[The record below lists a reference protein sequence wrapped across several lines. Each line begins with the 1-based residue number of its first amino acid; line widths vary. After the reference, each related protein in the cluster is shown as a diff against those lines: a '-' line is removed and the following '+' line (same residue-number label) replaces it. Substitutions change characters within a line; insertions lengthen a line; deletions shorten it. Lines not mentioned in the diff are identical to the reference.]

1 MSQIQKPLLAY
12 TDADNVQQIVTA
24 SNVQRVKFNKNCV
37 FETQDGEVFID
48 ALKTEV
54 DTINNKTN
62 KMKKGNVEDNGDA
75 TEIEDNAL
83 FNERIFYKQSPGD
96 INSTNIDLINQ
107 IEIQENYIATL
118 QDFQNS
124 TKYSESFDTANIQ
137 YLYQN
142 PGTIYDTDTQNNT
155 EIANTNYN
163 SQKQDI
169 YSDNPNLSP
178 NGQYELKFQSS
189 NGNIVLRDTTIP
201 TTDDPNANVVWTSG
215 TNDNENENAEY
226 EFTTEGI
233 IVITSDGGTETV
245 GDSSLNGNLL
255 ALDNN
260 GNVVILK
267 EITDAIISVS
277 DTSSSI
283 FNKATKTVQFTA
295 MDNTLAL
302 YYTGIIYMNGDN
314 VNVVSLNDSGNNWT
328 NVSVDMT
335 GDQWALNLDFTND
348 TSSSMNVSFLQISS

>member
-24 SNVQRVKFNKNCV
+24 SEVQRVKFNKNCV

-54 DTINNKTN
+54 NEINNNTN
-62 KMKKGNVEDNGDA
+62 KIKKTKVNDPNDDDT

-83 FNERIFYKQSPGD
+83 FNERIFYKQTPGVSS
-96 INSTNIDLINQ
+96 STNIDLINQ
-107 IEIQENYIATL
+107 IEIQENYTAEL

-124 TKYSESFDTANIQ
+124 TKYSESFNEISANIQ

-142 PGTIYDTDTQNNT
+142 PGTIYDTQNNT
-155 EIANTNYN
+155 EIANTTYN
-163 SQKQDI
+163 TQNQNISTDPF
-169 YSDNPNLSP
+169 SSP
-178 NGQYELKFQSS
+178 NGQYELTFQSN
-189 NGNIVLRDTTIP
+189 NGNIVLRDSE
-201 TTDDPNANVVWTSG
+201 ANVVWTSG
-215 TNDNENENAEY
+215 TNANENTNAQY

-267 EITDAIISVS
+267 EITDAVISVS
-277 DTSSSI
+277 DSSSSI

-295 MDNTLAL
+295 MDNNLTLF
-302 YYTGIIYMNGDN
+302 YTGIIYMNGTN
-314 VNVVSLNDSGNNWT
+314 TNIVSLNNSGNNWT
-328 NVSVDMT
+328 SVSVDMT
-335 GDQWALNLDFTND
+335 GTQWALKLDFTND

>member
-54 DTINNKTN
+54 NEINNKTN
-62 KMKKGNVEDNGDA
+62 KMKKTSVNDVNEDT

-83 FNERIFYKQSPGD
+83 FNERIFYKQTPGD
-96 INSTNIDLINQ
+96 ITSTNIDLINQ
-107 IEIQENYIATL
+107 IEIQENYTAEL

-124 TKYSESFDTANIQ
+124 TKYSESFDILNQ
-137 YLYQN
+137 
-142 PGTIYDTDTQNNT
+142 
-155 EIANTNYN
+155 
-163 SQKQDI
+163 
-169 YSDNPNLSP
+169 
-178 NGQYELKFQSS
+178 
-189 NGNIVLRDTTIP
+189 
-201 TTDDPNANVVWTSG
+201 TS
-215 TNDNENENAEY
+215 
-226 EFTTEGI
+226 
-233 IVITSDGGTETV
+233 
-245 GDSSLNGNLL
+245 
-255 ALDNN
+255 
-260 GNVVILK
+260 
-267 EITDAIISVS
+267 ISVS

-295 MDNTLAL
+295 MDNNLTLL
-302 YYTGIIYMNGDN
+302 YTGIIYMNGNN
-314 VNVVSLNDSGNNWT
+314 VNVVSLKDSGNNWT

-335 GDQWALNLDFTND
+335 GDQWALKLDFTNE